1 MWECRLADTMTG
13 LLGEPIDVPRLSW
26 SVSVSDCSLSTT
38 RDKGAGDYTGSGIT
52 VPWTALPWGSQGERE
67 RALASYRRALVLMWD
82 GAPVVFG
89 AIGPRTDTWHD
100 TSFSLLS
107 AMGILN
113 SRHLFPEGTFGTG
126 STWAKDADYQ
136 HEGEQEGTVWGTTTS
151 SVALSGLS
159 LRAIASEVVRLCTS
173 GKRGGE
179 LPIDLPYLGEP
190 GTHQRTYWGYNVANA
205 SCRRLLENISNVTN
219 GPDLALRPYLADQ
232 AHVRLTLDGGT
243 DADPY
248 VHMGGEVPMLTC
260 RPGGGT
266 LKGLKVACQGPCERV
281 LATGAG
287 QETAMLCHQ
296 SEDMTLC
303 EQGDPWPLMEATM
316 SDTDCTTPA
325 LLGSHADVRL
335 AGMSRPVVQ
344 MTGTVDAAD
353 PHAPQPGVVWP
364 GQHVDVAIEGFPT
377 LPDGTYHLRLMEM
390 SGTAGPEVALT
401 FDAIQHPT
409 WARGGQETLDPMS

>member
-13 LLGEPIDVPRLSW
+13 LIGEPIDIPRLSW

-38 RDKGAGDYTGSGIT
+38 RDKGAGDYTGSGLT

-107 AMGILN
+107 AMGILG
-113 SRHLFPEGTFGTG
+113 SRYLVTEGAFGAG

-159 LRAIASEVVRLCTS
+159 LRAIASELVRLCTS

-179 LPIDLPYLGEP
+179 LPIDLPYLNEP
-190 GTHQRTYWGYNVANA
+190 GTHERTYWGYSVSNA
-205 SCRRLLENISNVTN
+205 SCRRLLENISDVTN
-219 GPDLALRPYLADQ
+219 GPDLTFRPYLADQ

-248 VHMGGEVPMLTC
+248 VHMGGEVPTLTC

-266 LKGLKVACQGPCERV
+266 LQGLKVATQGPCERV
-281 LATGAG
+281 YATGAG
-287 QETAMLCHQ
+287 QETAMLCHL

-316 SDTDCTTPA
+316 SDTDCTTPG
-325 LLGSHADVRL
+325 LLGSHADARL

-344 MTGTVDAAD
+344 MTGTVDASD
-353 PHAPQPGVVWP
+353 PHAPRPGEVWP
-364 GQHVDVAIEGFPT
+364 GQYVDVVIEGFPT

-390 SGTAGPEVALT
+390 SGDLTSKVALT
-401 FDAIQHPT
+401 FDPVQHPT
-409 WARGGQETLDPMS
+409 YARDGAAFDQMR

>member
-13 LLGEPIDVPRLSW
+13 LIGEPIDIPRLSW
-26 SVSVSDCSLSTT
+26 SVSVSDCSLSIT
-38 RDKGAGDYTGSGIT
+38 RDKGAGDYTGSGLT

-107 AMGILN
+107 AMGILG
-113 SRHLFPEGTFGTG
+113 SRYLVTEGAFGTG

-136 HEGEQEGTVWGTTTS
+136 HEGEQAGTVWGTTTS

-173 GKRGGE
+173 GKRGGD

-190 GTHQRTYWGYNVANA
+190 GTHQRTYWGYNVANSDA
-205 SCRRLLENISNVTN
+205 KRLLENISNVTN

-248 VHMGGEVPMLTC
+248 VHMGGEVPTLTC
-260 RPGGGT
+260 RPGGGS
-266 LKGLKVACQGPCERV
+266 LQGLKVATQGPCERV
-281 LATGAG
+281 YATGAG
-287 QETAMLCHQ
+287 QETAMLCHL
-296 SEDMTLC
+296 SEDMGLC

-316 SDTDCTTPA
+316 SDTDCTTPG
-325 LLGSHADVRL
+325 LLGSHADARL

-344 MTGTVDAAD
+344 MTGTVDASD
-353 PHAPQPGVVWP
+353 PHAPRPGEVWP
-364 GQHVDVAIEGFPT
+364 GQYVDVVIEGFPT

-390 SGTAGPEVALT
+390 SGDLTPKVALT
-401 FDAIQHPT
+401 FDVIQHPT
-409 WARGGQETLDPMS
+409 YARDQSTFDQMR